1 MKMKKLFV
9 TLCAAVLLAGCASG
23 TSSQSKEDKT
33 LTIGASVTPHAEILN
48 HIKPVLEEK
57 GYNVEIKQFTDYDL
71 PNKGLAEGSLDA
83 NYFQHKPYLDE
94 WMVKAKEEGKLT
106 SVFAVHFE
114 PLGIYSVKH
123 KDLNVKEKAVIGIP
137 NDPTNGGRALKLLE
151 ANGIIKLTEGKG
163 IDATINDI
171 VENPKN
177 VEVKPMVAENCA
189 KNIQDLDYA
198 VVNGNNA
205 LNAKI
210 SDKVLAT
217 EDKTSEAAQKYANI
231 IAVQKGHEDD
241 QKIKDLIDALNSEDV
256 KKFIED
262 EYDGIVVPL
271 VPAK

>member
-1 MKMKKLFV
+1 MKHHLNNMPVFVECAAYMHIWKYRINKRQERRGYENEKLFV

-57 GYNVEIKQFTDYDL
+57 GYSVDIKQFTDYNR
-71 PNKGLAEGSLDA
+71 PNVSLADGSLDA
-83 NYFQHKPYLDE
+83 NYFQHKPYLEE
-94 WMVKAKEEGKLT
+94 WMSDAKKEGELT

-171 VENPKN
+171 VENPK
-177 VEVKPMVAENCA
+177 
-189 KNIQDLDYA
+189 
-198 VVNGNNA
+198 
-205 LNAKI
+205 
-210 SDKVLAT
+210 T
-217 EDKTSEAAQKYANI
+217 
-231 IAVQKGHEDD
+231 
-241 QKIKDLIDALNSEDV
+241 
-256 KKFIED
+256 
-262 EYDGIVVPL
+262 
-271 VPAK
+271 